1 MPARFRT
8 LALGWI
14 VLVFACSAH
23 AVQDCELNGESVN
36 PANGHTTRGKTG
48 LMRCKDRDSGQ
59 PMREQELRNGDFVGL
74 VRYFQD
80 GKLSKEHSV
89 NERGNMQGRAR
100 EFAANGQVVFDANY
114 DNGSR
119 TGLARAFHETG
130 EPRRAVFHEG
140 GREKA
145 AIEWNKQGQM
155 QELRCAD
162 RPVLAPAADDRRLCG
177 FAGPSQIEL
186 FSARGELQSRI
197 TFDNGQRTRYENYW
211 RNGRPQVQQEISAA
225 RRVERRFAEDGT
237 RRRETHWA
245 AARTTQTSQTAPA
258 RLFKVL
264 EQEFSERG
272 SLVREQRWGEDGAA
286 LSDVS
291 FYLNGQPRQKTE
303 FSREGGT
310 VTRRESQYDDSGKLA
325 GDGLFVEAGR
335 SRGGLPVGSHK
346 RYDEAGR
353 VAAESIYDDRGRL
366 TREKLW
372 DEAGRL
378 IRDDEVFE
386 DGSRKAYA
394 K

>member
-8 LALGWI
+8 LALGWL
-14 VLVFACSAH
+14 VLAFACSAH

-48 LMRCKDRDSGQ
+48 LMRCKDRDSGL
-59 PMREQELRNGDFVGL
+59 PMREQELRNGEFVGL
-74 VRYFQD
+74 VRHYQD

-119 TGLARAFHETG
+119 AGLARAFYESG
-130 EPRRAVFHEG
+130 EPRRAVFHED

-145 AIEWNKQGQM
+145 SIEWNKQGQM

-177 FAGPSQIEL
+177 FAGPSAVEL
-186 FSARGELQSRI
+186 FSGRGELQSRI

-211 RNGRPQVQQEISAA
+211 RNGRPQVQQEISAT

-237 RRRETHWA
+237 RRRETQWA
-245 AARTTQTSQTAPA
+245 AAPA
-258 RLFKVL
+258 STGRLFKVL

-272 SLVREQRWGEDGAA
+272 SLVREQRWGDDGTA

-291 FYLNGQPRQKTE
+291 FYLNGQPRQRTE
-303 FSREGGT
+303 FSRNGDT
-310 VTRRESQYDDSGKLA
+310 VSRRESQYHDSGKLA
-325 GDGLFVEAGR
+325 GEGVFVEAGR
-335 SRGGLPVGSHK
+335 SRSATPVGSHK

-353 VAAESIYDDRGRL
+353 VAAESIYDERGRL
-366 TREKLW
+366 AREKLW

-378 IRDDEVFE
+378 VRDDEVFE